1 MAAWLGLRQEEAEA
15 GAEAR
20 SWQYDSTWEEDD
32 DDDEEA
38 KEEEEE
44 EEEKEKEEA
53 GDEDRLEDAE
63 EPARG
68 SGQAQV
74 GPGGFGGG
82 SAGAT
87 GGGSE
92 ASAPHSPSLHLPS
105 PPAGDFGPFF
115 SLILKFSV
123 SNRSSLNGLQGA
135 EGGLG
140 CGRRS
145 GAEQLFLIA
154 ASCWGSKS
162 SAPPKK
168 SSPFG
173 NELCREGL

>member
-32 DDDEEA
+32 DDDEEK

-87 GGGSE
+87 GG
-92 ASAPHSPSLHLPS
+92 APRPQPLTALPCTCRAL
-105 PPAGDFGPFF
+105 PPGILGPF
-115 SLILKFSV
+115 
-123 SNRSSLNGLQGA
+123 
-135 EGGLG
+135 
-140 CGRRS
+140 
-145 GAEQLFLIA
+145 
-154 ASCWGSKS
+154 
-162 SAPPKK
+162 
-168 SSPFG
+168 SP
-173 NELCREGL
+173 

>member
-32 DDDEEA
+32 DDDEEK

-82 SAGAT
+82 RRVPQ
-87 GGGSE
+87 GG
-92 ASAPHSPSLHLPS
+92 
-105 PPAGDFGPFF
+105 F
-115 SLILKFSV
+115 
-123 SNRSSLNGLQGA
+123 
-135 EGGLG
+135 
-140 CGRRS
+140 
-145 GAEQLFLIA
+145 
-154 ASCWGSKS
+154 
-162 SAPPKK
+162 
-168 SSPFG
+168 
-173 NELCREGL
+173 